1 MIQLEAIDKALE
13 DTIQRVFD
21 IRQKIHQS
29 PELGYKEYETTN
41 LIITELNRLG
51 LMVKTGFSKTGAVGI
66 IRVKD
71 AQKTIAIRADIDALP
86 IEEKTGVDFSSKK
99 KGVMH
104 ACGHDVHTS
113 IALGVGAVLKKLQN
127 KLKYDVK
134 LIFQPAEECNPHGG
148 SKMMIKNGVLN
159 DVDAIIGF
167 HVWPSL
173 PVGTIGVVKGCA
185 MAASDR
191 LKIII
196 KGQRGHAAEP
206 HKTVDAINIAA
217 QVVNAINFFKSKNLD
232 PFEPVVISIGS
243 VYSEGRHN
251 IVCPKV
257 ILEGTIRTLNENV
270 RMFIK
275 RYLPKVI
282 SDTVDSLGGSCEIE
296 YVKGYDAL
304 INDNQLTERFIKN
317 TKLLLG
323 KDKVLTTIRPS
334 MIAEDFAFYAKK
346 VPATYFFLGC
356 ESPYSLHSNEF
367 LPNKSSIE
375 IGIKIISS
383 FLLNSNF

>member
-167 HVWPSL
+167 HIWPSL
-173 PVGTIGVVKGCA
+173 PDRKSVV
-185 MAASDR
+185 
-191 LKIII
+191 
-196 KGQRGHAAEP
+196 
-206 HKTVDAINIAA
+206 
-217 QVVNAINFFKSKNLD
+217 
-232 PFEPVVISIGS
+232 
-243 VYSEGRHN
+243 
-251 IVCPKV
+251 
-257 ILEGTIRTLNENV
+257 
-270 RMFIK
+270 
-275 RYLPKVI
+275 
-282 SDTVDSLGGSCEIE
+282 
-296 YVKGYDAL
+296 
-304 INDNQLTERFIKN
+304 
-317 TKLLLG
+317 
-323 KDKVLTTIRPS
+323 
-334 MIAEDFAFYAKK
+334 
-346 VPATYFFLGC
+346 
-356 ESPYSLHSNEF
+356 
-367 LPNKSSIE
+367 
-375 IGIKIISS
+375 
-383 FLLNSNF
+383 